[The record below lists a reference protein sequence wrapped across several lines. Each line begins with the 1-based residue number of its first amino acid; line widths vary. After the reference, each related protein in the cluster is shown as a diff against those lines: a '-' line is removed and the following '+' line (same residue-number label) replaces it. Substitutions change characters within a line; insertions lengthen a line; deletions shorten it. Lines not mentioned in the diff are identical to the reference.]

1 MMNRRA
7 RQLLLLFL
15 MLGLPVVIYL
25 AYVNSAENKYHKL
38 PVFGPRYVMPVAVAG
53 GQEDTL
59 YHSIASLIRVAD
71 RQPNRVLVV
80 SFFPEGDSNTTR
92 LRYDQLRRVGDV
104 FSENPLVWLMQVHP
118 NERNVPQHVP
128 PSALRSLELALGQS
142 RLSDSLYRQVA
153 IYRSDWQS
161 MFPQSQQEEIT
172 ILFDKQHRARGFY
185 RTILRKETDR
195 LMEDVRTLIAE
206 YANTAPKRKR

>member
-1 MMNRRA
+1 MNRRA

-38 PVFGPRYVMPVAVAG
+38 PVFGPRYSMPVAVAG
-53 GQEDTL
+53 GSTDTL
-59 YHSIASLIRVAD
+59 YHSIAALARVAD

-80 SFFPEGDSNTTR
+80 SFFPEMDSNTTR
-92 LRYDQLRRVGDV
+92 LRYAQLRRVGDV

-118 NERNVPQHVP
+118 REGYAANQIP
-128 PSALRSLELALGQS
+128 PSEQQSLELALGQS

-153 IYRSDWQS
+153 IYRADWQS
-161 MFPQSQQEEIT
+161 LFPQSRQEEIT

-206 YANTAPKRKR
+206 YANSAPKRKR

>member
-1 MMNRRA
+1 MMKGRG

-25 AYVNSAENKYHKL
+25 AYVNSAENQYHKL
-38 PVFGPRYVMPVAVAG
+38 PVFGPRYTMPVAVAG
-53 GQEDTL
+53 GSADTL
-59 YHSIASLIRVAD
+59 YHSIAALIRVAD
-71 RQPNRVLVV
+71 RQPNRVLLV
-80 SFFPEGDSNTTR
+80 SFFPEGDTNATR

-104 FSENPLVWLMQVHP
+104 FSENPLVWLLQVHP
-118 NERNVPQHVP
+118 GQGNASQLQP
-128 PSALRSLELALGQS
+128 PSESRSLEFALGQS
-142 RLSDSLYRQVA
+142 RTSDSLFRQVA
-153 IYRSDWQS
+153 VYRSDWQR

>member
-1 MMNRRA
+1 MNRRA

-25 AYVNSAENKYHKL
+25 AYVNSTENQYHKL
-38 PVFGPRYVMPVAVAG
+38 PVFGPRYAMPVAVAG
-53 GQEDTL
+53 ENDDTL
-59 YHSIASLIRVAD
+59 YHSIAALIRVAD
-71 RQPNRVLVV
+71 RQANRVLVV

-92 LRYDQLRRVGDV
+92 LRYAQLRRVGDV
-104 FSENPLVWLMQVHP
+104 FSENPLVWMMQVHP
-118 NERNVPQHVP
+118 TEGNSTNQIPRSE
-128 PSALRSLELALGQS
+128 ARSLEFVLGQS

-153 IYRSDWQS
+153 VYRADWQKL
-161 MFPQSQQEEIT
+161 FPQSRQEEIT

-185 RTILRKETDR
+185 RTVLRKETDR
-195 LMEDVRTLIAE
+195 LMEDVRALIAE

>member
-1 MMNRRA
+1 
-7 RQLLLLFL
+7 

-38 PVFGPRYVMPVAVAG
+38 PVFGPRYTMPVAVAG
-53 GQEDTL
+53 GSEDTL
-59 YHSIASLIRVAD
+59 YHSIAALIRVAD

-80 SFFPEGDSNTTR
+80 SFFSAGDTNTTR

-104 FSENPLVWLMQVHP
+104 FSENPLVWLLQVHP
-118 NERNVPQHVP
+118 GKGSGPNQNS
-128 PSALRSLELALGQS
+128 PSQMRSLEMSLGQS

-153 IYRSDWQS
+153 IYRADWQGL
-161 MFPQSQQEEIT
+161 FPQSQQEEIT

-206 YANTAPKRKR
+206 YANTEPKRKR

>member
-1 MMNRRA
+1 
-7 RQLLLLFL
+7 
-15 MLGLPVVIYL
+15 
-25 AYVNSAENKYHKL
+25 
-38 PVFGPRYVMPVAVAG
+38 
-53 GQEDTL
+53 
-59 YHSIASLIRVAD
+59 
-71 RQPNRVLVV
+71 
-80 SFFPEGDSNTTR
+80 
-92 LRYDQLRRVGDV
+92 VGDV

-118 NERNVPQHVP
+118 NERNVPQLDP
-128 PSALRSLELALGQS
+128 PSALRSLVLVLGQS

>member
-1 MMNRRA
+1 MMSRRA

-25 AYVNSAENKYHKL
+25 VYVNSAENKYHKL

-53 GQEDTL
+53 SREDSL
-59 YHSIASLIRVAD
+59 FHSIASLIRVAD

-80 SFFPEGDSNTTR
+80 SFFPEGDSNITR

-118 NERNVPQHVP
+118 KEGSKSEHTP
-128 PSALRSLELALGQS
+128 PSALRNIELAMGQS

-153 IYRSDWQS
+153 IYRSDWQG
-161 MFPQSQQEEIT
+161 MFPQSRQEEMT

>member
-1 MMNRRA
+1 MNRRTS
-7 RQLLLLFL
+7 QFLLLFI

-25 AYVNSAENKYHKL
+25 AYVNSAENQYHKL
-38 PVFGPRYVMPVAVAG
+38 PVFGPRSLMPVAVAG
-53 GQEDTL
+53 GTSDTL
-59 YHSIASLIRVAD
+59 YQSMAALIRVAD

-80 SFFPEGDSNTTR
+80 SFFPEGDTNTTR

-118 NERNVPQHVP
+118 GMGMTGPWPE
-128 PSALRSLELALGQS
+128 PSDERSLEYVLGQS
-142 RLSDSLYRQVA
+142 RLADSLYRQVA
-153 IYRSDWQS
+153 VYRADWQLL
-161 MFPQSQQEEIT
+161 FPQSRQEEIT
-172 ILFDKQHRARGFY
+172 FLFDRQHRARGFY

-206 YANTAPKRKR
+206 YANTEPKRKR